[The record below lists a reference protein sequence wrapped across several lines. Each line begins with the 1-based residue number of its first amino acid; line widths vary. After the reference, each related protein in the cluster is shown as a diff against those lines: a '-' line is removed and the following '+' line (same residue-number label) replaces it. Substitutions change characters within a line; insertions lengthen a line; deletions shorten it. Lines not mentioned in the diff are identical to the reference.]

1 MILVTGSNGYVGL
14 TLIPLLKKSHKVMG
28 VDLSSGGCTDWV
40 NDIGSTSLHSKL
52 KGLKGSEI
60 SVVNLAA
67 ARFDFGAHADAY
79 YKMNITDHEKFLET
93 LVGFNIKTFIHI
105 SSVASMDGKKLLF
118 SPNLNCDDAYRSTK
132 YLQEKLIEEWCCRNN
147 IQLIILYPSAIFSDE
162 HRGDTNIGKMQALS
176 KYIPF
181 VPDIRVK
188 KTLTFLPK
196 FSAFIDQ
203 ALAGTLN
210 AGKYLTV
217 ERPILTVTEIVKI
230 LSGNHR
236 RIVQIPFFKKIL
248 TVIADF
254 LNVIGGFGRVDLKLT
269 PNRVVKLFSDTSYDD
284 HDLDIDCFTYN
295 EDSSLDLRLILQ
307 RFNNIE

>member
-118 SPNLNCDDAYRSTK
+118 SPNLN
-132 YLQEKLIEEWCCRNN
+132 
-147 IQLIILYPSAIFSDE
+147 
-162 HRGDTNIGKMQALS
+162 
-176 KYIPF
+176 
-181 VPDIRVK
+181 
-188 KTLTFLPK
+188 
-196 FSAFIDQ
+196 
-203 ALAGTLN
+203 
-210 AGKYLTV
+210 
-217 ERPILTVTEIVKI
+217 
-230 LSGNHR
+230 
-236 RIVQIPFFKKIL
+236 
-248 TVIADF
+248 
-254 LNVIGGFGRVDLKLT
+254 
-269 PNRVVKLFSDTSYDD
+269 
-284 HDLDIDCFTYN
+284 
-295 EDSSLDLRLILQ
+295 
-307 RFNNIE
+307 